1 MFDFNEIQVFPNPVK
16 TVLNIK
22 NKSVK
27 KINKIMLHDIQGKV
41 ILEVNNN
48 DDKID
53 LSELK
58 MGIYILNLTIDAIN
72 YQYKVIK
79 K

>member
-58 MGIYILNLTIDAIN
+58 MGNYILNLTIDAIN